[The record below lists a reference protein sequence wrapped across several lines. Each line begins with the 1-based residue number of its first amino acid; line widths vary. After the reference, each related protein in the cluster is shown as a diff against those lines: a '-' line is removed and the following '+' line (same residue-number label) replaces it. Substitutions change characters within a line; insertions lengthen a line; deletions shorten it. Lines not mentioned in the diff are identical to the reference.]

1 MTPREL
7 FDRALAAINA
17 GDVEGLLALYHP
29 LVVQVDTQTTVRGRD
44 ALRPA
49 VEGWL
54 RSGPHIRELA
64 YAEAE
69 DTIVYEAETD
79 AGRGYGTLVLRDG
92 LIWRET
98 QGRFPLQAPVAG
110 AAPAAP
116 RTSVEL
122 LPYRAWN
129 PRDVPDPRTAGKDAL
144 MPVVMEIVEA
154 EGPVLAGRVFGLY
167 TRASG
172 GKKLTTAAKAPL
184 AGASWRLKIQDR

>member
-17 GDVEGLLALYHP
+17 GDAESLLSLYHP
-29 LVVQVDTQTTVRGRD
+29 LVVQLDTQTTVRGRD
-44 ALRPA
+44 ALRPI

-54 RSGPHIRELA
+54 GSQPQIRELA
-64 YAEAE
+64 YAEAG

-110 AAPAAP
+110 AAAAP
-116 RTSVEL
+116 TAARATVEL
-122 LPYRAWN
+122 APYRAWN
-129 PRDVPDPRTAGKDAL
+129 PRDV
-144 MPVVMEIVEA
+144 
-154 EGPVLAGRVFGLY
+154 
-167 TRASG
+167 
-172 GKKLTTAAKAPL
+172 
-184 AGASWRLKIQDR
+184 

>member
-29 LVVQVDTQTTVRGRD
+29 LVVQVDVRSTLRGRD
-44 ALRPA
+44 ALRPG

-54 RSGPHIRELA
+54 RSGAHIRELA
-64 YAEAE
+64 YAEAD

-98 QGRFPLQAPVAG
+98 QGMFPVQATAAATGGEVRGPV
-110 AAPAAP
+110 
-116 RTSVEL
+116 TLEL
-122 LPYRAWN
+122 EPYRAWM
-129 PRDVPDPRTAGKDAL
+129 PHDVPDPRTAGKDA
-144 MPVVMEIVEA
+144 
-154 EGPVLAGRVFGLY
+154 
-167 TRASG
+167 
-172 GKKLTTAAKAPL
+172 
-184 AGASWRLKIQDR
+184 